1 MPWTGIEDQ
10 SGLLFAGPALTKGQR
25 LRAADD
31 KILNKIRGAHEA
43 IKTLVA

>member
-10 SGLLFAGPALTKGQR
+10 SDLLFAGLALTKGQR
-25 LRAADD
+25 LRAADV